1 MSRVKLIKEPGKFFE
16 RVHYSEF
23 SQQELEEMAEK
34 GDRVAILSLADLYC
48 MGDEKNGLFVDL
60 DRAAELYALG
70 GSSLDYEFENPK
82 DDPSDAVFTLEGP
95 EDDIASVKGL
105 VSMLAERYGT
115 PDNEFGLYVP
125 TQYLMKALVGSDFYR
140 GNILFMDE
148 PSPTSLIIKAEMN
161 DPHALYCA
169 LSQAFTG
176 LTVDFEYVDF

>member
-16 RVHYSEF
+16 PVYYSEF
-23 SQQELEEMAEK
+23 SQQELEEMSEN
-34 GDRVAILSLADLYC
+34 GDRVPTLALGDLYV
-48 MGDEKNGLFVDL
+48 MGDEKNGIYVDL
-60 DRAAELYALG
+60 DRAAELYSLG
-70 GSSLDYEFENPK
+70 GSSLDYEFEKPM
-82 DDPSDAVFTLEGP
+82 DDPSDAVFTLEGSS
-95 EDDIASVKGL
+95 DDIATVKGL
-105 VSMLAERYGT
+105 ISMLAERYGT

-169 LSQAFTG
+169 LTQVFTN
-176 LTVDFEYVDF
+176 LNVDFEYVDF